1 MLADPINENT
11 SKNRRV
17 DVFSLVFVSAD
28 NKNVSARLTTD
39 LFIKSGSASF
49 MPPNQ
54 KQPTPL
60 KKSYR
65 VGFR

>member
-1 MLADPINENT
+1 MLADPINKNT
-11 SKNRRV
+11 SKNRQV
-17 DVFSLVFVSAD
+17 DVFSLVLVSDD

-39 LFIKSGSASF
+39 IHKKTGS
-49 MPPNQ
+49 NQ